1 MKNRMDEVLAYSRP
15 IFNGADENKDGQL
28 TIQEYA
34 AFMHPELH
42 IHMVDVLVDSFL
54 EQYDNNDDRYISFYE
69 FLGEKNS
76 SNLIY
81 WFIWFH
87 SLCAQLFTCP
97 RQQMREGETQ
107 TGLTPPERCS
117 EKAWM
122 RTRMACKMV
131 ESPVQCPAPCVCVC
145 VVW

>member
-1 MKNRMDEVLAYSRP
+1 MDEVLAYSRP

-54 EQYDNNDDRYISFYE
+54 EQYDNNDDGYISFYE

-81 WFIWFH
+81 WFI
-87 SLCAQLFTCP
+87 
-97 RQQMREGETQ
+97 
-107 TGLTPPERCS
+107 
-117 EKAWM
+117 
-122 RTRMACKMV
+122 
-131 ESPVQCPAPCVCVC
+131 
-145 VVW
+145 